1 MLKSRDFTYSQL
13 QKFAAPNQA
22 IDFTSEIPAF
32 SFKLT
37 SAIAANQFYFN
48 RADWAKTYFEN
59 CHRDSVFRE
68 RWLAVTGSWDNK
80 IVVDIGCGPGN
91 LYANIQGSPK
101 LLIGI
106 DVASGSLKMAQ
117 KIGYVPLLADAHNLP
132 LTAEFAD
139 IVTLNAALHHCEDMS
154 LVLAEAARLVRPG
167 GMLVID
173 HDPQLS
179 AWNYRG
185 IGLGLYKIRLNI
197 IYRWFL
203 KNLYIPETERLPA
216 LATEIHHK
224 PGSGVTKE
232 LFTQVLEPRRFK
244 LQFYPHNNA
253 IGAAA
258 LNGNYGTPPHWRYR
272 VGQLLS
278 GINPY
283 SESAALS
290 LMCVA
295 TRHDP
300 KTSCRSQVIS
310 NK

>member
-1 MLKSRDFTYSQL
+1 MKRSQDNYYPQLKTFILENES
-13 QKFAAPNQA
+13 
-22 IDFTSEIPAF
+22 IDFDREIPAC
-32 SFKLT
+32 SFELT
-37 SAIAANQFYFN
+37 PAIIANQFYFN
-48 RADWAKTYFEN
+48 CSQWAKTYFDS

-91 LYANIQGSPK
+91 LYATLKGNPK

-106 DVASGSLKMAQ
+106 DVSEGSLIIAK
-117 KIGYVPLLADAHNLP
+117 KKGYIPFLADAHNLP
-132 LTAEFAD
+132 LESEFAD
-139 IVTLNAALHHCEDMS
+139 LVTLNAALHHCQDMS
-154 LVLAEAARLVRPG
+154 SVLAEAARLVRPG

-185 IGLGLYKIRLNI
+185 IGLWLYKIRLSV

-203 KNLYIPETERLPA
+203 KSLDVPETERLTA
-216 LATEIHHK
+216 LATETHHK
-224 PGSGVTKE
+224 PGAGVTKE
-232 LFTQVLEPRRFK
+232 LFSQALETLGFK
-244 LQFYPHNNA
+244 VKFYPHNNA
-253 IGAAA
+253 IGADA
-258 LNGNYGTPPHWRYR
+258 LQGNYGNPPHWRYR

-283 SESAALS
+283 SESSALS

-295 TRHDP
+295 TSP
-300 KTSCRSQVIS
+300 QKIT
-310 NK
+310 

>member
-1 MLKSRDFTYSQL
+1 MISTKNNDYQQLKIFLSDHKIVNFEG
-13 QKFAAPNQA
+13 
-22 IDFTSEIPAF
+22 EIPTC
-32 SFKLT
+32 SFKQT
-37 SAIAANQFYFN
+37 PAITANQFYFN
-48 RADWAKTYFEN
+48 YIQWVKTYFDS
-59 CHRDSVFRE
+59 CHRDPAFRE

-91 LYANIQGSPK
+91 LYATLQGNPQ

-106 DVASGSLKMAQ
+106 DVAEGSLKMAE
-117 KIGYVPLLADAHNLP
+117 KIGYTPFLADAHDLP
-132 LTAEFAD
+132 LRSEFAD
-139 IVTLNAALHHCEDMS
+139 IVTLNAALHHCEDMNR
-154 LVLAEAARLVRPG
+154 VLTEAARLVRPG

-179 AWNYRG
+179 AWDYRG
-185 IGLGLYKIRLNI
+185 IGLWLYKIRLSI

-203 KNLYIPETERLPA
+203 KSLDIPKTERLTA

-224 PGSGVTKE
+224 PGAGVTKE
-232 LFTQVLEPRRFK
+232 LFWQTLKPLGFQVEI
-244 LQFYPHNNA
+244 YPHNNA

-258 LNGNYGTPPHWRYR
+258 LQGKYGNPPHWRYR

-283 SESAALS
+283 SESSALS

-295 TRHDP
+295 TRPQKISP
-300 KTSCRSQVIS
+300 KPR
-310 NK
+310 